1 VVGGHGAFRG
11 DALPGPRRAKT
22 EERAVDADEVGAAHR
37 EAERLATL
45 QRYGIVARPLGSD
58 FDDVVGAAAALCRT
72 PIAAINVL
80 DRTHQVTM
88 SAVGAELGPSMVR
101 AESWCARVVTSG
113 REMHVPDI
121 AAVPALAATSA
132 HREAGLTFYLGVPVI
147 TSDGVSVGSLC
158 VADSHPRSLLPD
170 QVRGVELLGRVVG
183 SLLEARRQLL
193 TLARVS
199 TEFEEAA
206 ATDPLTGLP
215 NRRGIRPLL
224 AAFPPGT
231 SVAVLD
237 LDDFKRVNDE
247 RGHPAG
253 DELLRLF
260 ADTMRTTCRS
270 DDHPARWG
278 GEEFLLLLPDT
289 DAHRAAVVL
298 EHLRTTWARSSDV
311 TFSAGVA
318 SIREWESV
326 DGVLDRADTALYSA
340 KRGGRNQV
348 VVSVG

>member
-1 VVGGHGAFRG
+1 MQEAGARTG
-11 DALPGPRRAKT
+11 VDDIAAARRET
-22 EERAVDADEVGAAHR
+22 D
-37 EAERLATL
+37 RLATL
-45 QRYGIVARPLGSD
+45 QRYGIAARPLGAD
-58 FDDVVGAAAALCRT
+58 FDDIVGAAAALCRT
-72 PIAAINVL
+72 PIAAINVI

-88 SAVGAELGPSMVR
+88 SAVGTDLGPRTPR

-113 REMHVPDI
+113 RELHVPDI
-121 AAVPALAATSA
+121 GADPLLAGSVG
-132 HREAGLTFYLGVPVI
+132 HRESGLAFYLGVPVV

-158 VADSHPRSLLPD
+158 VADSHPRSLLPE

-183 SLLEARRQLL
+183 ALLDARRQLL
-193 TLARVS
+193 TLAKVS

-206 ATDPLTGLP
+206 STDALTGLP

-237 LDDFKRVNDE
+237 LDEFKSVNDE

-253 DELLRLF
+253 DEVLRQF
-260 ADTMRTTCRS
+260 ADTIRATCRHT
-270 DDHPARWG
+270 DRPARWG

-289 DAHRAAVVL
+289 DASRAAVVL
-298 EHLRTTWARSSDV
+298 DHLRAAWAQTCDV

-318 SIREWESV
+318 AIREWESA

-340 KRGGRNQV
+340 KRAGRNQV
-348 VVSVG
+348 VVAVG